1 MTSVADPNEEKNCIW
16 VFSSRPKRIWE
27 NDVWILFYE
36 RIEVILHL
44 NVEIQVITSFVL
56 C

>member
-27 NDVWILFYE
+27 NLCIELFYE
-36 RIEVILHL
+36 RIEVILYL
-44 NVEIQVITSFVL
+44 K

>member
-27 NDVWILFYE
+27 NLCIELFYE
-36 RIEVILHL
+36 RIEV
-44 NVEIQVITSFVL
+44 
-56 C
+56 